1 MSSDVFSGGISRPK
15 AVTKLDLD
23 LKLFK
28 SGKVR
33 EVYDLGE
40 TLLFVASDR
49 ISAFDV
55 VFNEGIPAKG
65 AVLTRISNYWFKV
78 LGDMVPNH
86 LVQDGTQDLPESIQ
100 GNVDIKNR
108 SCLVQKGKIVPM
120 ECVVRGYLAGSG
132 WAEYKKTGSACGFKL
147 PSGLREADRLPEP
160 LFTPSTKADVGHDE
174 NLTPQGAKDLVG
186 VETYETLKQ
195 LSLALYQRGAE
206 ELKKKGI
213 ILADTK
219 FEFAWIDSKIHLA
232 DEVLTP
238 DSSRFWPLDKYE
250 PGASP
255 PSFDKQFVRDY
266 LNKTDWNKQPPPP
279 ALPQEVI
286 DGTTDRYLAALEAVT
301 GEDPKSL
308 FQ

>member
-1 MSSDVFSGGISRPK
+1 MSPDIFSGGLSRPK
-15 AVTKLDLD
+15 AVTKLDLN

-65 AVLTRISNYWFKV
+65 AVLTRISNYWFEV

-86 LVQDGTQDLPESIQ
+86 LVKESDQALPESIR
-100 GNVDIKNR
+100 GNVDLESR

-132 WAEYKKTGSACGFKL
+132 WAEYKKTGSACGYVL
-147 PSGLREADRLPEP
+147 PSGLREADRLPEA
-160 LFTPSTKADVGHDE
+160 LFTPSTKADEGHDE

-186 VETYETLKQ
+186 EETYEILKK
-195 LSLALYQRGAE
+195 LSLTLYQRGAE

-238 DSSRFWPLDKYE
+238 DSSRFWPLDKYK

-279 ALPQEVI
+279 ALPQNVI
-286 DGTTDRYLAALEAVT
+286 EGTTDRYLAALQAVT
-301 GEDPKSL
+301 GDDPKSL
-308 FQ
+308 FE